1 MTTGRPLTPVLRG
14 PGSVTSR
21 ASTEDAF
28 LDAAERLLISIGYG
42 GITTRVLAKEAGA
55 NHGLVHYYF
64 GSMDNLFVR
73 VLERFTARLIARQ
86 RQMYGAD
93 IPFLEKWRQAM
104 RYLDIDREYQKVWL
118 ELQALSWSRPH
129 LRDRISAVNTEWR
142 AVLTEAFGEPRQ
154 RLGIGIPLD
163 ALVSLVM
170 TFNEGI
176 MLERLSG
183 VETGQR
189 ELLDWIDGWLQ
200 RGQAEIS
207 DQGRIA

>member
-1 MTTGRPLTPVLRG
+1 MTTGRPLTAVRRG
-14 PGSVTSR
+14 PGSAASR

-28 LDAAERLLISIGYG
+28 LDAAERLLISTGYG
-42 GITTRVLAKEAGA
+42 GITTRVLANETGA

-73 VLERFTARLIARQ
+73 VLERFTARLIVRQ

-93 IPFLEKWRQAM
+93 TSLLEKWRQAM
-104 RYLDIDREYQKVWL
+104 RYLDIDREYQKIWL
-118 ELQALSWSRPH
+118 ELQALSWSRQH
-129 LRDRISAVNTEWR
+129 LRDRISAVNAEWR
-142 AVLTEAFGEPRQ
+142 AVLTEAFGEPRD

-170 TFNEGI
+170 TFNQGI

-183 VETGQR
+183 VEMGQR

-200 RGQAEIS
+200 RRQAEIG

>member
-1 MTTGRPLTPVLRG
+1 MLIPVLRR
-14 PGSVTSR
+14 PGSATAR
-21 ASTEDAF
+21 ASTEEVF

-42 GITTRVLAKEAGA
+42 GITTRVLANEAGA
-55 NHGLVHYYF
+55 NHGLIHYYF

-73 VLERFTARLIARQ
+73 VLERFTARLIGRQ

-93 IPFLEKWRQAM
+93 IPFLEKWRHAM
-104 RYLDIDREYQKVWL
+104 RYLDVDREYQKVWL
-118 ELQALSWSRPH
+118 ELQALSWNRPH

-142 AVLTEAFGEPRQ
+142 AVLTEAFAEPRD

-176 MLERLSG
+176 MLERLAG

-189 ELLDWIDGWLQ
+189 ELLDWIDDWLQ
-200 RGQAEIS
+200 RRQAELD
-207 DQGRIA
+207 DQERIV

>member
-1 MTTGRPLTPVLRG
+1 MTTGRPATPVLRG
-14 PGSVTSR
+14 PGSATSR

-42 GITTRVLAKEAGA
+42 GITTRVLANEAGA

-104 RYLDIDREYQKVWL
+104 RYLDIDREYQKIWL

-129 LRDRISAVNTEWR
+129 LRERIAAVNGQWR
-142 AVLTEAFGEPRQ
+142 AVLTEAFAAPRDE
-154 RLGIGIPLD
+154 LGIKMPLD

-170 TFNEGI
+170 TLNEGI
-176 MLERLSG
+176 ILERLAG
-183 VETGQR
+183 VETGQGD
-189 ELLDWIDGWLQ
+189 LLDWIDGWLQ
-200 RGQAEIS
+200 RRQAEM
-207 DQGRIA
+207 G